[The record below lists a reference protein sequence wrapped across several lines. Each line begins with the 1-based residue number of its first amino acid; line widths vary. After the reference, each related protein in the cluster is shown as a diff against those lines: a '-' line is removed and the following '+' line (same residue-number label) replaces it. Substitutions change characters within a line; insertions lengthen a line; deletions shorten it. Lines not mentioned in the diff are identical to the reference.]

1 MIRTYNLDIL
11 FLIWLVISRTLDYGI
26 NNFILNVLNKL
37 KGIDS
42 DDFEKEVE
50 GDGIE
55 RSCDTLIICILTSI
69 YNGIYF

>member
-1 MIRTYNLDIL
+1 MFYKNLN
-11 FLIWLVISRTLDYGI
+11 T
-26 NNFILNVLNKL
+26 

-55 RSCDTLIICILTSI
+55 RTCDTLIICILTSI
-69 YNGIYF
+69 YNGIYLFYYLV